1 MENGKKLLEK
11 SKNET
16 KISFEGVGF
25 LGIRQR
31 TAELRAE
38 QLRI

>member
-16 KISFEGVGF
+16 KISFEGVD
-25 LGIRQR
+25 R
-31 TAELRAE
+31 ELQNWE
-38 QLRI
+38 QSS

>member
-16 KISFEGVGF
+16 KISFEGVD
-25 LGIRQR
+25 R
-31 TAELRAE
+31 EL
-38 QLRI
+38 QN

>member
-16 KISFEGVGF
+16 KISFEGVG
-25 LGIRQR
+25 IRQR